1 MAMAEVGASS
11 ILGFLLSAGWAACP
25 LQLSFPQAEE
35 GGSRLQAQW
44 APNWERSPEGLLLL
58 RGLMLSGETGPTS
71 RGCLSSCP

>member
-44 APNWERSPEGLLLL
+44 ALTG
-58 RGLMLSGETGPTS
+58 RGVQKD
-71 RGCLSSCP
+71 SSC